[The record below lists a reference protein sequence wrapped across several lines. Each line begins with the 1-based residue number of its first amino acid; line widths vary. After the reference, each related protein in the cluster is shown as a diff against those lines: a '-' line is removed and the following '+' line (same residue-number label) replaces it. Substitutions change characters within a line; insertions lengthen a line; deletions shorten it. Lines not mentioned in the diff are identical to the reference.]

1 MKLTLTTLAAVLGLT
16 TAADITT
23 HSKMG
28 QTLLSSARRVDT
40 PSAQRALEGDN
51 GEIDYTWVAN
61 YSLKFQGCHNIPRW
75 NEDAN
80 DEDDVRVSNTAL
92 VRFRLCPSND
102 CSTDSAYGCKSGYGD
117 YVVSMDTY
125 LNAYFESV
133 QQDQEYNCEYAMNY
147 ECNCADGGDDNYSE
161 EMCQYDCYMNKG
173 MEYCVEN
180 NPYAEEGAEEE
191 EKQDIREM
199 AECQQFEAQN
209 NNNNNNNNNNGGEQV
224 EYFMGPHCSDDG
236 SAIRMGL
243 FTDDECTIF
252 ADSNNGATTY
262 ASLTYGASMPYA
274 TTTLVG
280 TECMSCKEPQDV
292 DQNNNNDQQDADEVK
307 EGCEQL
313 YEASAK
319 CEAGLSGSIQYP
331 DNSGCNF
338 MQGIKIIRKNGNVY
352 SVGSS
357 KNKTA
362 TVFIGLFG
370 AGFVLLAGYSY
381 YLKTK
386 LERAKINLS
395 E

>member
-40 PSAQRALEGDN
+40 PSAQRALEGGNEN
-51 GEIDYTWVAN
+51 GEVDYTWVAN

-75 NEDAN
+75 NEDA
-80 DEDDVRVSNTAL
+80 DGEDDVRVSNTAL

-102 CSTDSAYGCKSGYGD
+102 CSTDSAYG
-117 YVVSMDTY
+117 MDTY

-147 ECNCADGGDDNYSE
+147 ECNCAEGGDDNYSE
-161 EMCQYDCYMNKG
+161 EMWYGVLRGEQPLCRG
-173 MEYCVEN
+173 
-180 NPYAEEGAEEE
+180 GAEEE

-199 AECQQFEAQN
+199 AECQQFEAQ

-280 TECMSCKEPQDV
+280 TECMSCKEPQDA

>member
-1 MKLTLTTLAAVLGLT
+1 MKLTLTTLAALTGLT
-16 TAADITT
+16 TAKDITT
-23 HSKMG
+23 HSRMG
-28 QTLLSSARRVDT
+28 QKLMSTARRVDT
-40 PSAQRALEGDN
+40 PRSLEAN
-51 GEIDYTWVAN
+51 EEIDYTWVAN
-61 YSLKFQGCHNIPRW
+61 YALKFQGCHNIPRW
-75 NEDAN
+75 NEDA
-80 DEDDVRVSNTAL
+80 DGEDDVRVSNTAL
-92 VRFRLCPSND
+92 VRFRLCPANS

-147 ECNCADGGDDNYSE
+147 ECNCADGGDDNYNE
-161 EMCQYDCYMNKG
+161 EMCQYDCFMNKG
-173 MEYCVEN
+173 MEYCVDK
-180 NPYAEEGAEEE
+180 NPYAEDGEEEE

-199 AECQQFEAQN
+199 AECQQFEVQNDDN
-209 NNNNNNNNNNGGEQV
+209 NNNNNNNNGEQV

-236 SAIRMGL
+236 SSIRMGL
-243 FTDDECTIF
+243 FTDDECTVF
-252 ADSNNGATTY
+252 ADSSNGATTY
-262 ASLTYGASMPYA
+262 SQLTYGASMPYA
-274 TTTLVG
+274 STTMVG
-280 TECMSCKEPQDV
+280 TECMSCKEPADV
-292 DQNNNNDQQDADEVK
+292 DQNNANDQADEDEVK

-319 CEAGLSGSIQYP
+319 CEAGLSGTISYP

-357 KNKTA
+357 KNRTA